1 MGEMANGT
9 DMAIFDGLVDDD
21 RRRVSLRTCVDE
33 AVYQLELDRIF
44 RRAWLFLGH
53 ESEIPEPGNFIA
65 RSMGEDPV
73 ILTRDGEGEVHV
85 LLNVCR
91 HRGAKVCRVDQG
103 STRNFECPYHGW
115 TYGIGGQLVGVPVQQ
130 AMYDERFER
139 QEYGLREARVE
150 IHKGLIFATWDRD
163 RPPLDDFL
171 GGWGRLLDMMY
182 KRTDAGIEVVG
193 PPQRWVIRCNWKLP
207 SEQFSGDAYHVGSA
221 HRSLY
226 DVGFGPSVRQYND
239 HPTWDVFARF
249 AKDYDEVVARDGR
262 LYPPGLDATLFEQVK
277 RNLDPDQVELLRVG
291 LGPGAHMVFP
301 NFAALYIPQPSL
313 DGKLSASMTFRTFN
327 PRGVDLME
335 ITSWTLAERDAPAE
349 VKQAI
354 QRTTAQNLGA
364 GGVIEQDDS
373 EMWVSIQ
380 QNLRGAA
387 AASEFMDYSSSKT
400 GTDKQGWSD
409 DRQWDF
415 WQRWLGYMTGGARG
429 VHPAEGYAVI
439 DRPAGTG
446 IRVYVSDRAEGDG
459 VEPAA
464 SVSRSA

>member
-1 MGEMANGT
+1 MVDCEDDRDQWGKPMSATT
-9 DMAIFDGLVDDD
+9 DRTDQAIFAELVDDD
-21 RRRVSLRTCVDE
+21 RRRVSLQACADE
-33 AVYQLELDRIF
+33 AVYQMELDRIF
-44 RRAWLFLGH
+44 RRTWLFLGH
-53 ESEIPEPGNFIA
+53 ETEIPEPGNFVT
-65 RSMGEDPV
+65 RTMGEDPV
-73 ILTRDGEGEVHV
+73 VLTRDANGEVHV

-103 STRNFECPYHGW
+103 TARTFECPYHGW
-115 TYGIGGQLVGVPVQQ
+115 TYNVGGALVGVPVQQ
-130 AMYDERFER
+130 TMYDEAFARPD
-139 QEYGLREARVE
+139 YGLRQARVE
-150 IHKGLIFATWDRD
+150 MHKGLIFATWDRE

-171 GGWGRLLDMMY
+171 GGWARLLDMMY

-193 PPQRWVIRCNWKLP
+193 PPQRWVIRANWKLP

-226 DVGFGPSVRQYND
+226 DVGFGPNVRRYHE
-239 HPTWDVFARF
+239 HPTWDVFARY

-262 LYPPGLDATLFEQVK
+262 LYPPGLNAELFEQVA
-277 RNLDPDQVELLRVG
+277 RNLEPDQAELLRTG

-301 NFAALYIPQPSL
+301 NFAALYIPQPAL
-313 DGKLSASMTFRTFN
+313 DGSLSASLTFRTFN
-327 PRGVDLME
+327 PRGVDLVE

-349 VKQAI
+349 MKQAI

-387 AASEFMDYSSSKT
+387 ARHEFLDYSSSKV

-415 WQRWLGYMTGGARG
+415 WQRWLGYMTAGARG
-429 VHPAEGYAVI
+429 VDPTAGYGTI

-446 IRVYVSDRAEGDG
+446 TRVYVSA
-459 VEPAA
+459 
-464 SVSRSA
+464 